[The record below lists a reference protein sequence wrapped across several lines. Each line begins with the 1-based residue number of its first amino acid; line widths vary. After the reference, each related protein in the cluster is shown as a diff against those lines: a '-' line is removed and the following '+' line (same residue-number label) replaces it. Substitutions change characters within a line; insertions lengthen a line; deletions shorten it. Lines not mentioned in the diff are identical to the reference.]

1 MCSPGLNR
9 RGFAKGRQDC
19 GEPKPVT
26 MNRIFTPKSIDK
38 TGHHGPDCPV
48 SLNRICRSPWTGFCS
63 GNVFADLKVKNADEH
78 DLKSTLGIMIIKL
91 MREKNI
97 KQTSAA
103 TLFGITQPEVSRLK
117 GGNLS
122 HYSVERLLGFL
133 TKLNQRIEIK
143 ISPSNWRKAAE
154 IVLV

>member
-1 MCSPGLNR
+1 MSEKIKHT
-9 RGFAKGRQDC
+9 KGSD
-19 GEPKPVT
+19 
-26 MNRIFTPKSIDK
+26 
-38 TGHHGPDCPV
+38 
-48 SLNRICRSPWTGFCS
+48 
-63 GNVFADLKVKNADEH
+63 NVFADLKVKNADEH